1 MNDQEIDIIN
11 TSTRNEQL
19 KKFFQNKF
27 KSILVTTLLL
37 LILIFSYLFFNY
49 QKENKK
55 KDISNTYNELTLSVN
70 KTNQSQKLTE
80 FKSIIL
86 AKDKTYSPLA
96 LYYLIDNEMI
106 ENVDEINLYFDLVIN
121 DLGLNKD
128 LKYLNIYKKA
138 LYNSQYVKTDELIEM
153 LKPIIENENVWKSH
167 GLFLIAENL
176 ISIGRKEES
185 KQYYKKIVEDIQS
198 NKNIKLEAQK
208 RIQRDL
214 GD

>member
-11 TSTRNEQL
+11 TSTRNEKL
-19 KKFFQNKF
+19 KKFFQNKL
-27 KSILVTTLLL
+27 KSILVSTLLL
-37 LILIFSYLFFNY
+37 ITLIFSYLFFNY

-55 KDISNTYNELTLSVN
+55 KNISNTYNELTLSVD
-70 KTNQSQKLTE
+70 KTNQNQKLTE

-106 ENVDEINLYFDLVIN
+106 ENIDEINLYFDLIIN

-138 LYNSQYVKTDELIEM
+138 LYNSQYVKTDDLIEI

>member
-11 TSTRNEQL
+11 TSTRNEKL
-19 KKFFQNKF
+19 KKFFQNKL
-27 KSILVTTLLL
+27 KSILVSTLLL
-37 LILIFSYLFFNY
+37 ITLIFSYLFFNY

-55 KDISNTYNELTLSVN
+55 KDISNTYNELTLSVD
-70 KTNQSQKLTE
+70 KTNQNQKLTE
-80 FKSIIL
+80 FKSI
-86 AKDKTYSPLA
+86 
-96 LYYLIDNEMI
+96 
-106 ENVDEINLYFDLVIN
+106 DEINLYFDLIIN

-138 LYNSQYVKTDELIEM
+138 LYNSQYVKTDDLIEI

>member
-11 TSTRNEQL
+11 TSTRNEKL
-19 KKFFQNKF
+19 KKFFQNKL
-27 KSILVTTLLL
+27 KSILVSTLLL
-37 LILIFSYLFFNY
+37 ITLIFSYLFFNY

-55 KDISNTYNELTLSVN
+55 KDISNTYNELTLSVD
-70 KTNQSQKLTE
+70 KTNQNQKLTE

-106 ENVDEINLYFDLVIN
+106 ENIDEINLYFDLVIN

-138 LYNSQYVKTDELIEM
+138 LYNSQYVKTDDLIEI